1 MTVPQIEVQGLSKN
15 YNRGPPALN
24 EATFRYEGSGAIGYL
39 GPNGAGKT
47 TTLKLLTGLLRPTGG
62 RALLNGVDV
71 AHDRKR
77 ALSNVGAI
85 IESPEPYPSQTV
97 EEAIEMVSDFRSGP
111 SRSVREEIR
120 ALSEK
125 LDLPPL
131 DARCGRLSKGQ
142 RQRVSIAASLV
153 RDPQVIILDEP
164 TSGLDPA
171 ERIAVRNILVKL
183 KREHL
188 ILMSSHLLSE
198 VTEVC
203 DRAIFINHGKI
214 LLNETVENIAK
225 RAVDTQVDVEFAVP
239 IHPDQLGS
247 IAELVRSVAAL
258 SPTKLRIDYS
268 GHSDARPEILKRCV
282 AVGPVLSY
290 ASATLVLE
298 DAYLQLIGG
307 GVAGT
312 NHLAE
317 D

>member
-1 MTVPQIEVQGLSKN
+1 MPSIEARGLTKR
-15 YNRGPPALN
+15 YGGFIALDD
-24 EATFRYEGSGAIGYL
+24 ASFKFEGSGAIGYL

-47 TTLKLLTGLLRPTGG
+47 TTLKLLTGLARPTAG
-62 RALLNGVDV
+62 RGLLNGVDI
-71 AHDRKR
+71 DRDPKR
-77 ALSNVGAI
+77 ALWDVGTV
-85 IESPEPYPSQTV
+85 IESPEPYPWQTGQRTL
-97 EEAIEMVSDFRSGP
+97 EMVAAFRGVP
-111 SRSVREEIR
+111 MREAR
-120 ALSEK
+120 AKIQELASE

-131 DARCGRLSKGQ
+131 DKKTGALSKGQ
-142 RQRVSIAASLV
+142 RQRVVIASSLLS
-153 RDPQVIILDEP
+153 DPGVIILDEP

-247 IAELVRSVAAL
+247 IAELVRSVVAL

-307 GVAGT
+307 GVAGA

>member
-1 MTVPQIEVQGLSKN
+1 MPSIEARGLTKR
-15 YNRGPPALN
+15 YGGFLALDD
-24 EATFRYEGSGAIGYL
+24 ASFKFEGSGAIGYL

-47 TTLKLLTGLLRPTGG
+47 TTLKLLTGLARPTAG
-62 RALLNGVDV
+62 RGLLNGVDIGR
-71 AHDRKR
+71 DPKR
-77 ALSNVGAI
+77 ALWDVGTV
-85 IESPEPYPSQTV
+85 IESPEPYPWQTGQRTL
-97 EEAIEMVSDFRSGP
+97 EMVAAFRGVP
-111 SRSVREEIR
+111 MREAR
-120 ALSEK
+120 AKIKELASE

-131 DARCGRLSKGQ
+131 DKKTGALSKGQ
-142 RQRVSIAASLV
+142 RQRVVIASSLLS
-153 RDPQVIILDEP
+153 DPSVIILDEP

-171 ERIAVRNILVKL
+171 ERIAVRNILVQL

-214 LLNETVENIAK
+214 LLNETVQNIAK
-225 RAVDTQVDVEFAVP
+225 RAVDTQVDVEFVVP

-247 IAELVRSVAAL
+247 IAELVRSVVAL

-307 GVAGT
+307 GVTGA